1 MARFDG
7 FAKNYEELV
16 TESVQISGE
25 SSEYFAAYKAAYAA
39 RVLSG
44 KGIKKVLD
52 YGCGVGALA
61 KHLLAAFPAAR
72 IDGYDPSA
80 ESIGCVEDSLR
91 KQGQFTASLEET
103 HNDYD
108 LVILSNVLHHIPP
121 QERGAVLAKTVSK
134 LAAGGFLLIFEH
146 NPFNPLTRWAVSQC
160 PFDDDAILL
169 RSGEARRR
177 VRLAGLQLA
186 RSQFI
191 VFFPRLLAAL
201 RPLEPSLGWLP
212 CGAQYAVIGVKP
224 AA

>member
-1 MARFDG
+1 
-7 FAKNYEELV
+7 
-16 TESVQISGE
+16 
-25 SSEYFAAYKAAYAA
+25 
-39 RVLSG
+39 
-44 KGIKKVLD
+44 LD

-61 KHLLAAFPAAR
+61 KHLRGTFPATR

-80 ESIGCVEDSLR
+80 ESIARVEDSLR

-121 QERGAVLAKTVSK
+121 PERGAVLAKIVSK

-146 NPFNPLTRWAVSQC
+146 NPFHPLTRWAVSQC

-169 RSGEARRR
+169 RRGEARRR
-177 VRLAGLQLA
+177 VRAVGLALV

-191 VFFPRLLAAL
+191 VFFPRLLASL

-212 CGAQYAVIGVKP
+212 CGAQYAVIGVKSS
-224 AA
+224 A